1 MTIWSIKRRDFITLL
16 AGATVAWPLAARA
29 QQPAMPVIGFL
40 SSASATSYADR
51 VRAFQAGLDETGYLQ
66 GRNVAIEFRW
76 ADGEND
82 RLPAM
87 AAELVRRPV
96 AVIIGS
102 GGAAARTAKASTSI
116 IPVVFTGAGDPV
128 ELGLVASL
136 SRPGANVTGAT
147 NLNQELGPKRL
158 ELLHELVPAARKIAL
173 LVNPTNTHAAES
185 EARDMQAAAARF
197 GLELQILNASTDDEL
212 EALLTALSQVR
223 ADALMIGAD
232 SFLNSRREK
241 LGALTALHRL
251 PAIQNSGEFA
261 AAGGLAGFGGSGTDA
276 YRIAGSYAGRILKG
290 EKPAD
295 LPVQQSTKAELIINL
310 KTAKALGL
318 SVPLSL
324 LGRADE
330 VIE

>member
-1 MTIWSIKRRDFITLL
+1 
-16 AGATVAWPLAARA
+16 
-29 QQPAMPVIGFL
+29 
-40 SSASATSYADR
+40 
-51 VRAFQAGLDETGYLQ
+51 LQ
-66 GRNVAIEFRW
+66 GRDVAIEFRW
-76 ADGEND
+76 ADGENN

-96 AVIIGS
+96 AVIVGS
-102 GGAAARTAKASTSI
+102 GGAAARAAKASTSI

-128 ELGLVASL
+128 ELGLVTSL

-310 KTAKALGL
+310 KTAKALGIT
-318 SVPLSL
+318 VPYSL